1 MIIESITDV
10 SNMIISD
17 LGKRGFEYTES
28 NRKSLENKIATF
40 NNYSLQIKRRF
51 KFRKMRRF
59 DRVNF
64 EIFPN
69 WVHDCLGS
77 LI

>member
-1 MIIESITDV
+1 MDKILSDVKWNSNHQSRDNILIVESITDV

-40 NNYSLQIKRRF
+40 NN
-51 KFRKMRRF
+51 
-59 DRVNF
+59 
-64 EIFPN
+64 
-69 WVHDCLGS
+69 
-77 LI
+77 